1 VDNLIFAALSDPTRL
16 RLVELLA
23 GRPYTVG
30 ELAKVLGIRQPQA
43 TKHLQTLSRAG
54 LVTVHPL
61 AQRRIYALDRKPL
74 LEVRRWLEGIDE
86 GDDAAALDVLERYQQ
101 AIELERAA
109 AEADPDWARGRT
121 VALEQA
127 VAAEPERVWA
137 FWTSADRLRRWFGP
151 DFFTVSRC
159 ELDVRPGGAIAIEL
173 QEGDGARY
181 QTAGAFERISRPH
194 QLGFTLASL
203 DAAGNPL
210 LRTRIA
216 VSLRAS
222 GAGTHLSLRVEVLDA
237 PAAAA
242 AQVAGLRLGW
252 GQSPAK
258 LARAAERARRPGRS
272 GEA

>member
-1 VDNLIFAALSDPTRL
+1 MERMVFGALSDPTRL

-23 GRPYTVG
+23 RRPHTVG
-30 ELAKVLGIRQPQA
+30 EIAKVLGIRQPQA

-74 LEVRRWLEGIDE
+74 LEVRRWLEGVDE
-86 GDDAAALDVLERYQQ
+86 RHDDAPLDVLERYQQ
-101 AIELERAA
+101 AIEFESAA

-121 VALEQA
+121 VTLEQA

-137 FWTSADRLRRWFGP
+137 FWTSPDRLRRWFGP
-151 DFFTVSRC
+151 DYFTVSHC
-159 ELDVRPGGAIAIEL
+159 QLELRPGGAIAIEL

-181 QTAGAFERISRPH
+181 RTAGAFERISRPH
-194 QLGFTLASL
+194 LLSFTLASL
-203 DAAGNPL
+203 DADGNPL
-210 LRTRIA
+210 LRTLIT

-222 GAGTHLSLRVEVLDA
+222 AAGTHLSLRVEVIDA

-242 AQVAGLRLGW
+242 AQVAGLRTGW
-252 GQSPAK
+252 GQS
-258 LARAAERARRPGRS
+258 LARLVRAVERAPRARRS